1 MSVSNAIRI
10 TCAVRDFYFAGVS
23 GDAMTVAPGVTVEF
37 TCTGPDSIDW
47 FVNGRRADTLGDCYR
62 SNFRADEDSEDIAT
76 LLIITGNHTCSIF
89 IIYCRVSREVHL
101 HSTTLL
107 VQG

>member
-1 MSVSNAIRI
+1 
-10 TCAVRDFYFAGVS
+10 
-23 GDAMTVAPGVTVEF
+23 MTVAPGVTVEF
-37 TCTGPDSIDW
+37 TCTGPDSIVW
-47 FVNGRRADTLGDCYR
+47 FVNGRRANTLEDCYR
-62 SNFRADEDSEDIAT
+62 SDIRADEDSERLNYTAT
-76 LLIITGNHTCSIF
+76 LKVTGNHTCSIF

>member
-1 MSVSNAIRI
+1 MSVSNAIRL
-10 TCAVRDFYFAGVS
+10 TCAVRKFYFAGIS
-23 GDAMTVAPGVTVEF
+23 GGAMTVAPGVTVEF
-37 TCTGPDSIDW
+37 TCTGPDSIVW

-76 LLIITGNHTCSIF
+76 LTITGNHTCSIF